1 LQFFSDKDL
10 KEWSTAK
17 CVHSRKLMWVKL
29 VLRLLQLIVNRYK
42 KYVRDT
48 LHAFV
53 SYLQLLDMPW
63 RRGLAVSSPSA
74 TEETGAIGREI
85 ESRKGIGGL

>member
-1 LQFFSDKDL
+1 
-10 KEWSTAK
+10 
-17 CVHSRKLMWVKL
+17 MWVKL

-85 ESRKGIGGL
+85 ESRKGVENFVSFMSPLVLQTFSFYSNCH